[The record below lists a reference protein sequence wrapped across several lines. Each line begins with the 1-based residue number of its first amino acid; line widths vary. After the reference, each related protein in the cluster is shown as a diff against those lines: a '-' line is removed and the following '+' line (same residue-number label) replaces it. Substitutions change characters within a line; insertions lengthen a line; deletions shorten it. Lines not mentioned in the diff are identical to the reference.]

1 MKKIK
6 IKAPV
11 KTETG
16 ENKLNKKSIALI
28 TLMLF
33 SQISSAQINQ
43 LLSNLQGLAQSLDQ
57 ANKAPTKSP
66 QPNSTQT
73 QTSTNQTGAETG
85 QPITRTDALCDRI
98 VNSNALNAYGAK
110 MRELHKEN
118 HELADQESRQ
128 GLETKDSLLS
138 KWIDQQKM
146 AFFGISLVGR
156 QKYDEYTRFVIRS
169 VNKCIYENINTNAS
183 YAFEASDDGANK
195 TSFRQQAKRF
205 SGQTSGTRRIDESGN
220 IVTDTPQKSVE
231 FFPRAD
237 VESLQYGRVGGLKY
251 YPFLALAFPN
261 GEAILGNIAKER
273 VSEIEFTIAKNTASL
288 ELAKQNRIKA
298 EEEKEKQKRLAQQQ
312 DEARLELSKQNKIK
326 ADEEKEKEKRLAHQ
340 REGEQR
346 QQRIAFEEQKRK
358 ETEEKFELFDR
369 NLNAFINSN
378 KEILNSYNDCIRE
391 EARYI
396 NAEISNLKKKA
407 DQTGTVDGKKKI
419 LDFSEKLRSSVDKQS
434 KNQCNNRVYTGIAQ
448 SASNS
453 KEHKFISDET
463 KIDGFSL
470 KINDFTSAGIKQ
482 ISSVLKMTAEEI
494 RQACAKWVESA
505 VGRGARND
513 KIAAGMIC
521 IPYDTTGTSDT
532 FKFLQS
538 LSSERA
544 R

>member
-1 MKKIK
+1 MEKIK

-261 GEAILGNIAKER
+261 GEAILANIAKER

-298 EEEKEKQKRLAQQQ
+298 EEEKENRNVLHNNKTKQ
-312 DEARLELSKQNKIK
+312 DWNYPNKIK
-326 ADEEKEKEKRLAHQ
+326 LKQTRKRKKRNVLHTREKENNDNNELHSKNRKEKKL
-340 REGEQR
+340 
-346 QQRIAFEEQKRK
+346 RK
-358 ETEEKFELFDR
+358 
-369 NLNAFINSN
+369 NLSSLT
-378 KEILNSYNDCIRE
+378 EILMP
-391 EARYI
+391 
-396 NAEISNLKKKA
+396 L
-407 DQTGTVDGKKKI
+407 
-419 LDFSEKLRSSVDKQS
+419 
-434 KNQCNNRVYTGIAQ
+434 
-448 SASNS
+448 
-453 KEHKFISDET
+453 
-463 KIDGFSL
+463 
-470 KINDFTSAGIKQ
+470 
-482 ISSVLKMTAEEI
+482 
-494 RQACAKWVESA
+494 
-505 VGRGARND
+505 
-513 KIAAGMIC
+513 
-521 IPYDTTGTSDT
+521 
-532 FKFLQS
+532 
-538 LSSERA
+538 
-544 R
+544 